1 MKRKGLLILL
11 AALLTFTLAA
21 CGGANEDKGNKNA
34 ENKPANTNT
43 NKPNGNA
50 STPPPAEELLPE
62 EGASLLVWEES
73 TDFEFLE
80 SVAADF
86 KTKYNVDVKFEHVP
100 SPDQADRLA
109 NDAPAGL
116 AADVVM
122 FAHDKLG
129 NAVEAGLLFPNDLL
143 EEDTK
148 SAHPDA
154 AIQAS
159 SYGGTLYGYPKSV
172 ETYAVFYNKALV
184 KDLPKTWDDVVA
196 FSKTFT
202 DNNAKKYGIMW
213 EARLLYFN
221 YPFFVNKGGYIWG
234 KDNTDPTDIGLNNEG
249 AIEGAKYMQ
258 TMAEIL
264 PLKAENITWDVKTQL
279 FSEGKVAFNI
289 DGPWSISSFKDK
301 VDFGVIPLPDM
312 PDGSKS
318 ISLSGV
324 RSYYVNSYTK
334 YPNAAKLFASFV
346 TNKENALKAY
356 NMLGILP
363 SNKEAAA
370 DPAITNDPILS
381 GFIKQ
386 FENSVPMPSI
396 PETNNVWTP
405 IEGAITKIWN
415 NKDQDVKAA
424 LDEAVNT
431 IKESL
436 ASGK

>member
-1 MKRKGLLILL
+1 MS
-11 AALLTFTLAA
+11 ALLTFTLAA
-21 CGGANEDKGNKNA
+21 CGGANENGNKN
-34 ENKPANTNT
+34 NGNTPNTNST
-43 NKPNGNA
+43 NKPNENA
-50 STPPPAEELLPE
+50 SNTGSEELLPE

-86 KTKYNVDVKFEHVP
+86 KAKYNVDVKFEHVP
-100 SPDQADRLA
+100 APDQAARLA

-143 EEDTK
+143 EEETK
-148 SAHPDA
+148 AAHPEA
-154 AIQAS
+154 ALQAS

-221 YPFFVNKGGYIWG
+221 YPFFANKGGYIWG
-234 KDNTDPTDIGLNNEG
+234 NNNTDPNDIGLNNEG
-249 AIEGAKYMQ
+249 SVEGAKYMQ
-258 TMAEIL
+258 TLSEIL
-264 PLKAENITWDVKTQL
+264 PLQAENITWDVKTQL
-279 FSEGKVAFNI
+279 FTDGKVAFNI
-289 DGPWSISSFKDK
+289 DGPWAISSFKDK
-301 VDFGVIPLPDM
+301 VDFGVIPLPDQ
-312 PDGSKS
+312 PDGNKS

-324 RSYYVNSYTK
+324 RSYYVNSYSK

-346 TNKENALKAY
+346 TNKENALKAF

-370 DPAITNDPILS
+370 DPAVANDPILS
-381 GFIKQ
+381 GFVKQ

-396 PETNNVWTP
+396 PQTDSVWTP

-431 IKESL
+431 IKEAV
-436 ASGK
+436 ASTKTQ